1 MILIQ
6 KNGAKVSGVDVL
18 YGDRS
23 DRLKLRFSGP
33 QRAWFLHQ
41 ILTQEFE
48 DIAPGE
54 AREAAMLTAHGR
66 MVGYLEV
73 LATDDALL
81 AHMEPGLTDF
91 PEAIRRYV
99 FATQVEIDDVSDTMA
114 LILVTGPDHQEAAGI
129 IPHAHVQP
137 THALGVPAAYLW
149 VPASDEDSA
158 LRALEDSGA
167 LRATEEELETIRIRN
182 GAPRWGK
189 DMDTKTFPQEAGI
202 DGYAVHFEKGC
213 YVGQEAM
220 AKIHFRGK
228 VNRRLALLEGGNLE
242 ERSDVS
248 VDDAKVGTVTS
259 SVPGFALAMIKYT
272 IEPGTVVRVGEVEAK
287 VAG

>member
-1 MILIQ
+1 MDLVYI
-6 KNGAKVSGVDVL
+6 
-18 YGDRS
+18 DRS
-23 DRLKLRFSGP
+23 ERPKLRFTGP

-48 DIAPGE
+48 DIEPGQ

-73 LATDDALL
+73 LATEDGLL
-81 AHMEPGLTDF
+81 AHMEPDLSPAF
-91 PEAIRRYV
+91 PDEIRRYV
-99 FATQVEIDDVSDTMA
+99 FATRVEIDDVSDDYS
-114 LILVTGPDHQEAAGI
+114 LILVAGDGHEAIEGAAAA
-129 IPHAHVQP
+129 IPAARLQP
-137 THALGVPAAYLW
+137 SHALGSPAAYLW
-149 VPASDEDSA
+149 IPAPDKHAA
-158 LRALEDSGA
+158 LDALKQAGA
-167 LRATEEELETIRIRN
+167 REAGEEEIETIRIRN

-202 DGYAVHFEKGC
+202 DAYAVHFEKGC

-228 VNRRLALLEGGNLE
+228 VNRRLAILEADNLSE
-242 ERSDVS
+242 GAEVTKDG
-248 VDDAKVGTVTS
+248 AKVGAVTS
-259 SVPGFALAMIKYT
+259 SAPGFALAMVKYT
-272 IEPGTVVRVGEVEAK
+272 VEPGTVVNVGNVEAK

>member
-1 MILIQ
+1 MDALFI
-6 KNGAKVSGVDVL
+6 
-18 YGDRS
+18 DRS
-23 DRLKLRFSGP
+23 DRTKLRFTGP

-48 DIAPGE
+48 DIEPGH

-73 LATDDALL
+73 LATQDALL
-81 AHMEPGLTDF
+81 AHMEPELSPEF

-99 FATQVEIDDVSDTMA
+99 FATQVEIDDVTDEYA
-114 LILVTGPDHQEAAGI
+114 LILVTSDDTTELARAVPGAQI
-129 IPHAHVQP
+129 QP
-137 THALGVPAAYLW
+137 THGLGSPAAYLW
-149 VPASDEDSA
+149 ISKADAEGAMNA
-158 LRALEDSGA
+158 LAEAGA
-167 LRATEEELETIRIRN
+167 RPATEDEIETIRIRN

-202 DGYAVHFEKGC
+202 DTYAVHFEKGC

-228 VNRRLALLEGGNLE
+228 VNRRLAILEGEGLSE
-242 ERSDVS
+242 GTDVTK
-248 VDDAKVGTVTS
+248 DDAKVGTVTS
-259 SVPGFALAMIKYT
+259 AAPGFALAMVKYT
-272 IEPGTVVRVGEVEAK
+272 VEPGSVVRVNDVEAK

>member
-1 MILIQ
+1 MAL
-6 KNGAKVSGVDVL
+6 VYL
-18 YGDRS
+18 DRS
-23 DRLKLRFSGP
+23 ERPKLRFTGP

-48 DIAPGE
+48 DIEPGQ

-73 LATDDALL
+73 LATEDALL
-81 AHMEPGLTDF
+81 AHMEPELSPEF

-99 FATQVEIDDVSDTMA
+99 FATQVEIEDVTHDYA
-114 LILVTGPDHQEAAGI
+114 LILVAGDDIAGLTGLPPDIAI
-129 IPHAHVQP
+129 QP
-137 THALGVPAAYLW
+137 THGLGSPAAYLW
-149 VPASDEDSA
+149 TPKSHAAGAMTA
-158 LRALEDSGA
+158 LADAGA
-167 LRATEEELETIRIRN
+167 RRATEGEIESIRIRN

-202 DGYAVHFEKGC
+202 DSYAVHFEKGC

-228 VNRRLALLEGGNLE
+228 VNRRLAILEGEGLSE
-242 ERSDVS
+242 GTDVTQEG
-248 VDDAKVGTVTS
+248 AKVGTVTS
-259 SVPGFALAMIKYT
+259 SAPGLALAMVKYT
-272 IEPGTVVRVGEVEAK
+272 VEPGTVVDVGDEQAK
-287 VAG
+287 VVA